1 MDSRMRSGSPQPQA
15 LSQLNSS
22 QLSAASV
29 GGSNISSAQLHTQLL
44 ASEIVKLR
52 KELATLQGQAPQSSG
67 MSEALRLVSTNF
79 LPAFSMQHLC
89 RLLPPRH
96 AHHRGAHLSRNVRK
110 SYMGNAVQA
119 QIEKQ
124 RKEAEKAEVVA
135 QANSEKQ
142 VLANEIKNLRAL
154 VQQGGSSS
162 NPLAE
167 RSGPVSSVALL
178 PDNVVDALERRKAF
192 EEQFSL
198 NIRSLREEL
207 QETSIKRLSSRS
219 QTPQGIRALL
229 LLCDERINKIM
240 AEAVKVACPL
250 MTALIHCVPLSLIL
264 VMDFLRP
271 AHHNVSIIYGP
282 VSQSDVR

>member
-52 KELATLQGQAPQSSG
+52 KELATLQGQAQQSSG
-67 MSEALRLVSTNF
+67 MSEALRLVSTTR
-79 LPAFSMQHLC
+79 LPAFSMLHYADSC
-89 RLLPPRH
+89 LLAMRTTCW
-96 AHHRGAHLSRNVRK
+96 AHLSRDVRK
-110 SYMGNAVQA
+110 SYMGSAVQA
-119 QIEKQ
+119 QMEKQ

-198 NIRSLREEL
+198 TIRSLREEL

-240 AEAVKVACPL
+240 AEAVKVSCPL
-250 MTALIHCVPLSLIL
+250 LTL
-264 VMDFLRP
+264 
-271 AHHNVSIIYGP
+271 
-282 VSQSDVR
+282 